1 MRVRRGQPPRRK
13 ALRVALAAV
22 AALAAASRLAAQQQP
37 PPASEAP
44 AGGPPPAEAAALAGN
59 AAAAPAAAVAGAAE
73 AAEAGAEAAAPAAAA
88 ALPDWVPRLLGAQFT
103 YIGQRLIGFHAAYD
117 GPQSLK
123 STGDQKA
130 TDTYGLY
137 FGARLARRLQV
148 YLDLEMARG
157 KGISNVFGLGGPT
170 NGDVIRQGTVDLGM
184 GPYVA
189 RAYLRYLLP
198 LGSETEPA
206 ERGMDRFPGREPTNR
221 LEIKAGKLALTDD
234 FDQNRY
240 ANTTRGQFMNWSL
253 FNNTA
258 WDYAADTR
266 GYTFGVT
273 VAWVHPTWTLRAASV
288 QMPTTANGNVFDK
301 HFDRARGD
309 NLELQLGPGGR
320 GTVVRLLAY
329 QNHGRMGIYREAIA
343 RGLAAGAPPDIA
355 ADDREGRRKVG
366 LGLNVEQPL
375 ADDGETGLFLRLG
388 WNDSRTEDF
397 VFTEVDRVVSGGIQV
412 AGVSWHR
419 PDDRVGLGATVHGLS
434 RDHRDYLAAGGL
446 GFLLGDGALRYGWEQ
461 ILELYY
467 RFQLGKHWQL
477 SPDVQAIR
485 NPGYNRDRG
494 PAPVL
499 GLRANWHW

>member
-1 MRVRRGQPPRRK
+1 MSMKRSSW
-13 ALRVALAAV
+13 VALAALL
-22 AALAAASRLAAQQQP
+22 ALAVRPCAAQ
-37 PPASEAP
+37 
-44 AGGPPPAEAAALAGN
+44 GGPVGPAAVAEPFPVADPSPVAGSAAMPEP
-59 AAAAPAAAVAGAAE
+59 AAAPEPAARPVAAE
-73 AAEAGAEAAAPAAAA
+73 PPPSP
-88 ALPDWVPRLLGAQFT
+88 LPEWVPRLLGAQFT
-103 YIGQRLIGFHAAYD
+103 YIGQRLIGFHAAYS
-117 GPQSLK
+117 GAQSLK
-123 STGDQKA
+123 STGDQQA

-137 FGARLARRLQV
+137 FGARLARRLQA

-157 KGISNVFGLGGPT
+157 HGISQVFGLGGPT
-170 NGDVIRQGTVDLGM
+170 NGDVLRQGTVDLGM

-206 ERGMDRFPGREPTNR
+206 ERGMDRFPGREPANR

-240 ANTTRGQFMNWSL
+240 ANTARGQFMNWSL

-266 GYTFGVT
+266 GYTFGVMA
-273 VAWVHPTWTLRAASV
+273 AWVNPTWTLRAATV
-288 QMPTTANGNVFDK
+288 QMPTSANGNVFDK

-309 NLELQLGPGGR
+309 NLELQLGPDRR
-320 GTVVRLLAY
+320 GTIVRLLAY
-329 QNHGRMGIYREAIA
+329 QNHGRMGIYRQAID
-343 RGLAAGAPPDIA
+343 RGLSAGARPDVA

-366 LGLNVEQPL
+366 CGLNVEQPL

-388 WNDSRTEDF
+388 WNDGRTEDF
-397 VFTEVDRVVSGGIQV
+397 AFTEVDRVVSGGVQV
-412 AGVSWHR
+412 AGASWHR
-419 PDDRVGLGATVHGLS
+419 PEDRVGLGATAHGLS

-446 GFLLGDGALRYGWEQ
+446 GFLLGDGALRYGWEE

-499 GLRANWHW
+499 SLRANWHW